1 MRRQSGF
8 WVAAVSALALGSLVV
23 SATRSSADD
32 DSPAWLGVY
41 SQTLTPE
48 LREGLGYNGDGAIVT
63 SVVPDSPA
71 DRAGLKQGDVI
82 VGFNSTTIASSSGL
96 ARAVSAEAA
105 GKSVSLRIVR
115 DKTRRTLTATLAARP
130 EDDETPEW
138 NEAPETPE
146 PPDAPAA
153 PAAPRAPRIREF
165 TFKNGDGNFSFEGLG
180 RGLGMLGM
188 GRGRL
193 GVRVES
199 LNPDLGG
206 YFGVKDG
213 KGVLVIE
220 VLKDTPA
227 ERAGLKSGD
236 VITRVGDKAVYDA
249 DDLVSALRDAD
260 KQATLTVMHKG
271 ASRTVTTELA
281 EAPHVMRIDRSGPLG
296 MRDGELRW
304 HSTDGAGDQGDVRR
318 QLDDLRRELREL
330 RDQIKEMNHN

>member
-23 SATRSSADD
+23 GTADSSADD

-71 DRAGLKQGDVI
+71 DRAGLKKGDVI
-82 VGFNSTTIASSSGL
+82 VGLNSTTISSANGL
-96 ARAVSAEAA
+96 ARAVSAERA
-105 GKSVSLRIVR
+105 GKSVSLRVVR

-130 EDDETPEW
+130 EDGDTPDWREAPGAPEAPDTPE
-138 NEAPETPE
+138 
-146 PPDAPAA
+146 
-153 PAAPRAPRIREF
+153 APRAPRMREF
-165 TFKNGDGNFSFEGLG
+165 TFKNGDGDVTLEGLG
-180 RGLGMLGM
+180 RGLGMPGM

-236 VITRVGDKAVYDA
+236 VITRVGDQAVYDA
-249 DDLVSALRDAD
+249 EDLVNALRDAG
-260 KQATLTVMHKG
+260 KRATLAVMHKG
-271 ASRTVTTELA
+271 ASRTVATDLA
-281 EAPHVMRIDRSGPLG
+281 EAPRVMRIERSGPLG

-304 HSTDGAGDQGDVRR
+304 HSTGGADDQGDVRR
-318 QLDDLRRELREL
+318 QLEDLRRELRDL